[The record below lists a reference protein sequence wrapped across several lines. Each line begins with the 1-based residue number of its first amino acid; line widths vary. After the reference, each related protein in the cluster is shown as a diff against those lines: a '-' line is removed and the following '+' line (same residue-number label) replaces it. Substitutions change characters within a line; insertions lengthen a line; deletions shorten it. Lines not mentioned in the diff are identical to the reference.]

1 MREQAQDSIGNR
13 LISSLDLPAAQ
24 SWFSIEAA
32 SERTFL
38 GNSFSKQPKP
48 VSLPKQETQAFDVT
62 DHRTALRML
71 ESFDE
76 EAKMQQSF

>member
-38 GNSFSKQPKP
+38 KACISPK
-48 VSLPKQETQAFDVT
+48 TRDAGF
-62 DHRTALRML
+62 
-71 ESFDE
+71 
-76 EAKMQQSF
+76 